1 MSQSSSAVLE
11 VTRARR
17 SFGKRAALDGVS
29 LAIHPGEIYALL
41 GPNGA
46 GKTSLIRA
54 ICGQVR
60 LDDGTVTIGGRDP
73 RRDPQARRWLGLVP
87 QEIALWD
94 ALTARENLATIGRLS
109 GVSSSEIGAR
119 VDEALQWIGLP
130 DRAASRLSTLSG
142 GMKRRVNIAAGLLHR
157 PTILLLDEPT
167 VGVDPQARLK
177 IHEMLLG
184 SRAQRVGMLLT
195 THDLAQ
201 AEELAD
207 RIGVLDEGRLL
218 AEGTLTEL
226 IAKNFGDERRLAIRL
241 AAPPEA
247 SAGAALRESGLIP
260 HAQDER
266 RWSGAASG
274 GFEALGTCRAQIERL
289 GLSLIEISLAEPS
302 LADLFF
308 HLTGKELRE

>member
-1 MSQSSSAVLE
+1 MSQRPQAVLE
-11 VTRARR
+11 VRQATRA
-17 SFGKRAALDGVS
+17 FGTRLALGGVT
-29 LAIHPGEIYALL
+29 LTIHPGEIYALL

-60 LDDGTVTIGGRDP
+60 LEAGSVSIGGRDP
-73 RRDPQARRWLGLVP
+73 RHDPQAREWLGLVP

-94 ALTARENLATIGRLS
+94 GLTTRENLYTMGRLS
-109 GVSSSEIGAR
+109 GVSSAEIAAR
-119 VDEALQWIGLP
+119 IDEALQWIGLA

-157 PTILLLDEPT
+157 PAILLLDEPT

-177 IHEMLLG
+177 IHEMLVGL
-184 SRAQRVGMLLT
+184 RAQGVGMLLT

-207 RIGVLDEGRLL
+207 RIGVLDEGKLL
-218 AEGTLTEL
+218 AEGTLAAL
-226 IAKNFGDERRLAIRL
+226 IAKNFGDQRRLSVRFTTAP
-241 AAPPEA
+241 AAA
-247 SAGAALRESGLIP
+247 FAAKLRELSLTP
-260 HAQDER
+260 HAEDER
-266 RWSGAASG
+266 RWSGTLSG
-274 GFEALGTCRAQIERL
+274 GFDALSARRNQIESL
-289 GLSLIEISLAEPS
+289 GLNLAELSMAEPS

>member
-1 MSQSSSAVLE
+1 MSQSPPAVLE

-17 SFGKRAALDGVS
+17 SFGKRAALDGVT

-60 LDDGTVTIGGRDP
+60 LDDGNVSIGGRDP
-73 RRDPQARRWLGLVP
+73 RRDPEARRWLGLVP

-177 IHEMLLG
+177 IHEMLVGL
-184 SRAQRVGMLLT
+184 RAQRVGMLLT

-226 IAKNFGDERRLAIRL
+226 IARNFGDERRLAIRL
-241 AAPPEA
+241 AAPPGA
-247 SAGAALRESGLIP
+247 SAGATLRESGLIP

-274 GFEALGTCRAQIERL
+274 GFAALGTRRTQIEQL
-289 GLSLIEISLAEPS
+289 GLSLTEISLAEPS